1 MSSQQQELITEIHPA
16 DVVLGR
22 GAGPNEH
29 AGNIAFREIVSQLKP
44 TYLATPNRK
53 IKAHIARKVVKAV
66 KAKNG
71 RFLKRPP
78 GSKPD
83 EDIFILADE
92 EVVLE
97 KAKQALRHGRCT
109 VNPRGAAG
117 TTPPSTSSSSSL
129 TSMLSSQEHQ
139 SPVALPFLPLAA
151 EAPASIVAANGN
163 SNFALP
169 PVAQQQHDP
178 LVALAILAA
187 RNSNSSDR
195 IVDNEIVPPSPLST
209 LLSLSS
215 SSRSE
220 SSTTTTNTPQT
231 IMTTPTSS
239 ITDIMCQSMSPETYK
254 AVLQLLIAMAE
265 QKRNESS
272 SEECLQIL
280 NLVESLINA
289 KRTATVFPPTLSPTP
304 AVQVTLPTPSSS
316 SSSSHFLQHFA
327 NKNLKLSSSC
337 FSNTSSNMNGNDGS
351 NYNILNAVLHSQFIP
366 KAA

>member
-1 MSSQQQELITEIHPA
+1 
-16 DVVLGR
+16 
-22 GAGPNEH
+22 
-29 AGNIAFREIVSQLKP
+29 
-44 TYLATPNRK
+44 
-53 IKAHIARKVVKAV
+53 V

-117 TTPPSTSSSSSL
+117 TTPSSTSSSSSL

-139 SPVALPFLPLAA
+139 SPVAIPFLPLAA
-151 EAPASIVAANGN
+151 EAAVSIVAANVNSN

-187 RNSNSSDR
+187 RNSSSSDR

-220 SSTTTTNTPQT
+220 SSTTTNTLQT
-231 IMTTPTSS
+231 IMTTPSSS

-254 AVLQLLIAMAE
+254 GVLQLLITMAE